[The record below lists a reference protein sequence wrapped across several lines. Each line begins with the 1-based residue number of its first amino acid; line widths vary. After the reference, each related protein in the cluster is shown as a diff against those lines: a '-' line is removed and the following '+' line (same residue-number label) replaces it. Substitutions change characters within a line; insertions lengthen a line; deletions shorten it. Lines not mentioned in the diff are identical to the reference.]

1 MRIDRPAGILPRPSI
16 HSGDRMT
23 GDPFA
28 DVAQFEKQLG
38 LPEGFYDRL
47 LKEDDWSFVIKL
59 NALFEAATTHILV
72 VRLQAPEL
80 EEALAHLDFAH
91 SKYGKVVLLR
101 KLEAITKEQAALL
114 RMIAELRNDLV
125 HDVSSVGFSFSAYVS
140 SLDENQ
146 LERLIRAF
154 GRGVADPVPIAKKN
168 IPRKDF
174 VKSNPKIAL
183 WITSIEVLA
192 CLYLEKAMTDLRLK
206 QSVYEEARKMLTLSM
221 PTSFTA
227 Q

>member
-1 MRIDRPAGILPRPSI
+1 
-16 HSGDRMT
+16 MT

-38 LPEGFYDRL
+38 LPEGFYNRL

-59 NALFEAATTHILV
+59 NALFEAAATHILV
-72 VRLQAPEL
+72 VRLQAPEI

-101 KLEAITKEQAALL
+101 KLDAINKEQAALL

-125 HDVSSVGFSFSAYVS
+125 HDVSSVGFSFSAHVS
-140 SLDENQ
+140 SLDQNQ
-146 LERLIRAF
+146 LERLISAF
-154 GRGVADPVPIAKKN
+154 GRGIADPVPIGKKD
-168 IPRKDF
+168 IPRKEF

-183 WITSIEVLA
+183 WLTSIEVLA
-192 CLYLEKAMTDLRLK
+192 CLYLEKEMTDLRLK
-206 QSVYEEARKMLTLSM
+206 QLTYDEATKVLSLSM
-221 PTSFTA
+221 PTSFTTR
-227 Q
+227 